1 MRMKL
6 KNIINQEN
14 KKKIKRMRTKFGI
27 KIKWNKIMRDK
38 INE

>member
-14 KKKIKRMRTKFGI
+14 KKKTIKRMRTKFGI
-27 KIKWNKIMRDK
+27 KIK
-38 INE
+38 